1 MEVFDH
7 IEFFNIRTHVSND
20 LIHFHK
26 QSIIVLSQ
34 PHKCTAQLSAAT
46 DRYALA
52 NGFKYST
59 LDSPPIHFQK
69 QLTILVIRLII

>member
-1 MEVFDH
+1 MEVFHH

-34 PHKCTAQLSAAT
+34 PHKCTAQLHC
-46 DRYALA
+46 RYALA